1 MAKANV
7 IGLSGAVT
15 SVACAGAFWMVA
27 LLMSGISSNMTQLE
41 FDVRELMM
49 SLAALYTLGA
59 LLGLVSQ
66 LGAFLQLPSLVVA
79 LPIIWYVGGPLVFY
93 LFYLAGLLGAS
104 LLVLAMF
111 FEYSGTDRAFK
122 APPFSRFTI
131 WNTAHAG
138 PRGKPFTKGMV
149 RAVLA
154 TFVACAITAAA
165 FAAYSWSNG
174 VSDLRIEFYTDGAH
188 FGSMNVSISMDGE
201 EVYGVYLE
209 YDPEESWLL
218 SAATSCTVSAGTHL
232 LEVDVW
238 NDSDIE
244 QGNVDIRK
252 DVRVLPFT
260 SDSVQL
266 MLYVGMV

>member
-1 MAKANV
+1 MAKVNV
-7 IGLSGAVT
+7 IGMFGSVV
-15 SVACAGAFWMVA
+15 SVACAVAFWAVA
-27 LLMSGISSNMTQLE
+27 LLTSGFSSGATQLE
-41 FDVRELMM
+41 FDVRELMP

-79 LPIIWYVGGPLVFY
+79 LPITWYVGGPWVFY
-93 LFYLAGLLGAS
+93 LFYLTGLLGAS
-104 LLVLAMF
+104 LLILAMF
-111 FEYSGTDRAFK
+111 VEYSSTDRTFK
-122 APPFSRFTI
+122 TPPFSRFVV

-138 PRGKPFTKGMV
+138 PRGKPLTKGMV
-149 RAVLA
+149 RVVLA
-154 TFVACAITAAA
+154 TFAACMITVAA
-165 FAAYSWSNG
+165 FAAYSWSSG

-201 EVYGVYLE
+201 EVYAAYLE
-209 YDPEESWLL
+209 YDPAGFWQL

-252 DVRVLPFT
+252 DVRVLPLT

-266 MLYVGMV
+266 ILYVGMV